1 MADYKDIA
9 ASIAAEKGI
18 TDFNDLM
25 DIIDGRYFFVYGDQE
40 TQRGDPAPTE
50 EGGQAYGEAP
60 RKKKGVDRPAGNIR
74 LSNTRIPSRYA
85 DRYSP
90 IRKGEK
96 EPDVGDPGE
105 PIETEERESVKPVQ
119 KGFSTSLSG
128 FGKRTT
134 SDVGAARDPKPADGD
149 AKGGDPFAGRTNTD
163 GTPLKF
169 DEGGWEALDVAG
181 GQAAMPQLKAMRS
194 ANADLVKL
202 YDLLDEGYEV
212 DSPEAQELLYNIMED
227 VNSLATDAGSTGSN
241 LTKGQ
246 KAMRE
251 QMGP

>member
-18 TDFNDLM
+18 EDFGDLM

-40 TQRGDPAPTE
+40 TQRGEPAPTK

-90 IRKGEK
+90 IYKPEEDK
-96 EPDVGDPGE
+96 AGDAGE
-105 PIETEERESVKPVQ
+105 PIETVDREESKEAP

-134 SDVGAARDPKPADGD
+134 SDVGAARDAKPADGD
-149 AKGGDPFAGRTNTD
+149 AKGSDPFAGRTNTD

-169 DEGGWEALDVAG
+169 DEGGWEALDVAS